1 MVDSKAS
8 IEQSIMDKIRSK
20 GTLNVNED
28 VSPDDGRWVS
38 AIQNSTLARWLS
50 LRGESMPIPRLS
62 AEEERGLVR
71 LADEIQTVKAA
82 DPAADTLHLEVA
94 IDRLVYDLYGLT
106 EEEDTAIERSL
117 GLIFQTDEEEDAALV
132 RIALEAVNDPENVAD
147 KASEEEFYEIM
158 RRWRSEAGD

>member
-8 IEQSIMDKIRSK
+8 IEQGIMDKIRSR
-20 GTLNVNED
+20 GTLNVNG
-28 VSPDDGRWVS
+28 DDTPGEAKCVS
-38 AIQNSTLARWLS
+38 AIQNSTLARWCLS
-50 LRGESMPIPRLS
+50 QGESMPIPRLS
-62 AEEERGLVR
+62 AEEERDLVR
-71 LADEIQTVKAA
+71 LADEIQAA
-82 DPAADTLHLEVA
+82 KDEDPAADTLHLEWA
-94 IDRLVYDLYGLT
+94 IDRLVYDHYGLT

-117 GLIFQTDEEEDAALV
+117 GLIFQTDEEEDAALA